1 MFNNIRIATRIGGG
15 FFVILAL
22 LTGLAFF
29 AYSSTDKLGDLLADY
44 RAEAG
49 LAVDTADVRA
59 RVMQARMAANAY
71 LAQPSEA
78 SQRTMFE
85 ALEMVEQAADHLL
98 EAGLVAAARLDNASH
113 AYAELARRFLAAN
126 EPRMQALERV
136 ESLGIEHRRNIGRLN
151 DMLEARNASDL
162 AYTALRAS
170 EAFLVTRVRVDRFLA
185 GGAISEFES
194 ASGPLQNTENLLANL
209 ASGSLMSEER
219 TLLATAREGI
229 TTFRGAIDGARDAE
243 LARRESLAAVVA
255 SVPELMAATEALAE
269 EIARRRA
276 VLQATSAETVR
287 STIVTLITGAAIIL
301 ALGAAIAALLSLDVT
316 RGLRRTVDQTRR
328 LAEGD
333 LDTEVT
339 GTAHRNELG
348 DLARALEVFKDNA
361 RETRR
366 LTAEAEAKRAEDS
379 ARTEREMA
387 KQQRVVNEITS
398 GLTRLAAGDLT
409 RRIESPAN
417 NPFPVE
423 YDALRNAYNDVVEQL
438 AGIVSRI
445 GSVAVSVRSGS
456 GEINAA
462 AQDLSSRAET
472 QAATL
477 EQSAAALNELTESVR
492 STAQRAAAAEK
503 SSQDNRA
510 HAETGAQ
517 VVREA
522 VAAMRG
528 IEKSSDQITR
538 IIGVIDDIAFQT
550 NLLALNA
557 GVEAA
562 RAGEAG
568 RGFAVVASE
577 VRGLAQ
583 RASESAREIKTLIQE
598 SAAQVEAGSALVGR
612 TGESLEE
619 ILKRASEVSGLMGE
633 IAVAASEQASGLD
646 EINAG
651 VNQLDQVTQQNAAV
665 AEETTAAATSL
676 LQKAEELTRELAGFQ
691 TSGGGA
697 SRAAPLAPVADLGQA
712 RARAAAPAP
721 RAAAGNER
729 AAERPAKAVSNGLW
743 QDF

>member
-15 FFVILAL
+15 FFIILAL

-29 AYSSTDKLGDLLADY
+29 AYSSTDRLGDLLADFKNES
-44 RAEAG
+44 A
-49 LAVDTADVRA
+49 LAVETANVRTN
-59 RVMQARMAANAY
+59 VMRARMAANAY
-71 LAQPSEA
+71 LAQPSEQSMNA
-78 SQRTMFE
+78 MFQ
-85 ALEMVEQAADHLL
+85 ALEMVEDASDGLVS
-98 EAGLVAAARLDNASH
+98 AGLVSAVALDAS
-113 AYAELARRFLAAN
+113 AETYASLARRFLEAN
-126 EPRMQALERV
+126 EPRLQALARV

-151 DMLEARNASDL
+151 EMLEERTASNL

-185 GGAISEFES
+185 GGQISEFES
-194 ASGPLQNTENLLANL
+194 AAGPLQNTENLLSNL
-209 ASGSLMSEER
+209 ASASLMTEER
-219 TLLATAREGI
+219 ALLVTAREGI
-229 TTFRGAIDGARDAE
+229 TTFRQAIDAARDAE
-243 LARRESLAAVVA
+243 LHRRQTLGTVVAAVPPLMEAMDTLVA
-255 SVPELMAATEALAE
+255 EIDRRMAAIEA
-269 EIARRRA
+269 
-276 VLQATSAETVR
+276 SSNETVR
-287 STIVTLITGAAIIL
+287 STVVTLITGAALIL
-301 ALGAAIAALLSLDVT
+301 ALGAAIAALLSLDIT
-316 RGLRRTVDQTRR
+316 RSLRRTVNQTRR

-333 LDTEVT
+333 LSTEIT
-339 GTAHRNELG
+339 GAKARNELG
-348 DLARALEVFKDNA
+348 DLARALEVFKKNA
-361 RETRR
+361 QETHR
-366 LTAEAEAKRAEDS
+366 LEAEAEAKRNEDA
-379 ARTEREMA
+379 ARQEREMA
-387 KQQRVVNEITS
+387 KQQRVVNDIS
-398 GLTRLAAGDLT
+398 AGLNRLAAGDLT
-409 RRIESPAN
+409 RHIDSPAN
-417 NPFPVE
+417 NPFPPE
-423 YDALRNAYNDVVEQL
+423 YDALRNAFNEVVDQL

-445 GSVAVSVRSGS
+445 GSVADSVRSGS

-462 AQDLSSRAET
+462 SQDLSSRAET

-492 STAQRAAAAEK
+492 STAQRAASAEK
-503 SSQDNRA
+503 ASQDNRA

-522 VAAMRG
+522 VNAMRG

-583 RASESAREIKTLIQE
+583 RASESAREIKTLIRE
-598 SAAQVEAGSALVGR
+598 SATQVEAGSALVGR

-676 LQKAEELTRELAGFQ
+676 LQKAEELARELSGFQ
-691 TSGGGA
+691 TSGRGG
-697 SRAAPLAPVADLGQA
+697 SQVADLGQV
-712 RARAAAPAP
+712 RARAAVPAARIDTP
-721 RAAAGNER
+721 PPAA
-729 AAERPAKAVSNGLW
+729 RPAKAAANGLW